1 MNDEKRFNEIP
12 SIVNF
17 HFKLNAST
25 QSSFEIMYKKAKLIP
40 TSQVSLCANR
50 LLKIFNSL
58 LSQIIKVTQNYCL
71 HYKNKNYT
79 NKILKIRY
87 F

>member
-17 HFKLNAST
+17 NSKLNAST
-25 QSSFEIMYKKAKLIP
+25 QSSFEIMYKKAKVIP

-50 LLKIFNSL
+50 LSKIFNSL
-58 LSQIIKVTQNYCL
+58 LSQIIKIKQNYCL
-71 HYKNKNYT
+71 DYKNKDYT
-79 NKILKIRY
+79 KKILRIRY